1 MEGKMSSDARKREPH
16 DRDDELRVSD
26 SVPLADFRPVPTIRS
41 RTRDR
46 IETIAFFADLPE
58 VLEVLTGQQMRLA
71 QSRIEEER
79 VRTRSWIQK
88 FGIVTLSV
96 LMVSGIAI
104 VLLEGLGIVHLPLG
118 LIKSIA
124 CAVIV
129 PAGII
134 AKLTFR
140 DLFPGDKKR

>member
-1 MEGKMSSDARKREPH
+1 MSSDARKREPH
-16 DRDDELRVSD
+16 DRDDELRLNETVQL
-26 SVPLADFRPVPTIRS
+26 PECRPAPSIRF
-41 RTRDR
+41 RTRER
-46 IETIAFFADLPE
+46 VETIAFFADLPE
-58 VLEVLTGQQMRLA
+58 VLEVLTGQQLRLA

-96 LMVSGIAI
+96 LMVFGIVI
-104 VLLEGLGIVHLPLG
+104 VLLQGLGVVHLPLG

-129 PAGII
+129 PAGVI

-140 DLFPGDKKR
+140 DLFPGGRKR